1 MPSYTTEELQ
11 NICNQLNTVSKDPNG
26 YYDMP
31 AGMPAGAQFKGT
43 RALVTGSQVVINGS
57 GRINNWNIY
66 SDPYY
71 KVGAHNQKQGGSAH
85 DDVASNIYYT
95 IGSDILTVSSTHSP
109 EPTDIFKE
117 AIIAASFTSAWPVIK
132 GIGGVRLQDF
142 DSIDIVGSTGATLQ
156 SADSLRQQHAALQ
169 FKESSVLL
177 KNHKQLGGWNWQA
190 DGPQIAGWNSL
201 IKGNFILELCI

>member
-1 MPSYTTEELQ
+1 
-11 NICNQLNTVSKDPNG
+11 
-26 YYDMP
+26 MP
-31 AGMPAGAQFKGT
+31 AGMPAGSHFKGT

-71 KVGAHNQKQGGSAH
+71 KFGAHNQKQGGTAH

-95 IGSDILTVSSTHSP
+95 IGSDILTVSSTHTP
-109 EPTDIFKE
+109 EPADTFKD

-132 GIGGVRLQDF
+132 GLVVFVFRTLIL
-142 DSIDIVGSTGATLQ
+142 STSSAQQGPHSKVQTLSVSNIQ
-156 SADSLRQQHAALQ
+156 CLQ

-177 KNHKQLGGWNWQA
+177 KTTSNLEAGTGRLMDHK
-190 DGPQIAGWNSL
+190 
-201 IKGNFILELCI
+201 